1 MSRSER
7 FRFVASVA
15 RYVPGLLAVVLTVG
29 ISLVNHLP
37 VATPGP
43 VMTVVLATLPAVV
56 LASAIVWSDRDPS
69 GLSLLV
75 VAGLSWALFS
85 VARLAL
91 VDPAAGRLV
100 GSPYALLDL
109 GLVWLGSYA
118 VVGGIVYGT
127 EWPTFD
133 TDAERDAERERSQPD
148 VADD

>member
-7 FRFVASVA
+7 FRFAASIARYLPGLLAILLTMGVSLATHLSVA
-15 RYVPGLLAVVLTVG
+15 VPGLLTTGLLAV
-29 ISLVNHLP
+29 P
-37 VATPGP
+37 
-43 VMTVVLATLPAVV
+43 PAVV

-133 TDAERDAERERSQPD
+133 TDAERDTERERSQPD